1 MLQIICTK
9 TVPKTQLRGLLFKI
23 KLTLVYYC
31 NKLAYSIHEISYWMK
46 AIHYLPVGLLLL
58 LCILNLYLGII
69 TKPDPSFVMYIVFG
83 VVYFTLGVLLIS
95 KMRGSEILGF
105 IIPLAIVFIYPLIVD
120 FKNLHP
126 WSSGF
131 LGATNALVVLFYLY
145 LLLAKIKN

>member
-1 MLQIICTK
+1 
-9 TVPKTQLRGLLFKI
+9 
-23 KLTLVYYC
+23 
-31 NKLAYSIHEISYWMK
+31 MK

-145 LLLAKIKN
+145 LLLVKIKN